1 MNVNTAS
8 YPFEASEEPVG
19 RNLGSPWRRSL
30 RQLLRKRI
38 AVLCLVAILIF
49 YTAGISA
56 AWLAPYGYAEQNLD
70 VSFDGP
76 SWQHPLGT
84 DRIGR
89 DLLTRS
95 MFAARTTMVVTLAT
109 LLTGGILLPIS
120 LGLLAGYRG
129 GFVDAAIMRVGE
141 ILASLPGLPML
152 VLINATMRPRFE
164 GWVKD
169 FEGVIGWHGLTS
181 SGFSDY
187 FLIFFVLSLFG
198 WVGGARLIRAQVLT
212 MRGQEFVIAAEAA
225 GASTKRILFKHLL
238 PNVMPLVIVGASASL
253 GAIAGTEIALS
264 YIGVG
269 IQPPRPS
276 FGLMIVEGAGRSAL
290 EHHPELLLVPAIIV
304 GTLVF
309 AFNLLG
315 DALNDVLT
323 PRAK

>member
-1 MNVNTAS
+1 MSASAAS
-8 YPFEASEEPVG
+8 YPFEAGEDLTG
-19 RNLGSPWRRSL
+19 RSLGSPWRRSL
-30 RQLLRKRI
+30 RRLLRKKI

-169 FEGVIGWHGLTS
+169 VEGVIGWHGLTS

-198 WVGGARLIRAQVLT
+198 WVGGARLIRTQVLT

-238 PNVMPLVIVGASASL
+238 PNVLPLVIVGASASL

-264 YIGVG
+264 FIGVG

-304 GTLVF
+304 GMLVF